1 MAVVSDEPIEVKF
14 RLADGSDIGPNKF
27 EQEATVL
34 SLKEKILSQW
44 PGEGGPKSVSEIT
57 LINAGRLLENTK
69 TLSESRVP
77 VSEIVGT
84 PITMHVVV
92 HPAQADKTTATQ
104 QPADAASGRC
114 GCTIL

>member
-1 MAVVSDEPIEVKF
+1 
-14 RLADGSDIGPNKF
+14 
-27 EQEATVL
+27 
-34 SLKEKILSQW
+34 
-44 PGEGGPKSVSEIT
+44 GGPKSVNEIT

-92 HPAQADKTTATQ
+92 HPAQADKTT
-104 QPADAASGRC
+104 
-114 GCTIL
+114 